1 MGRDRSAAKGMELRS
16 EEHTSELQSHSDL
29 VCRLLLEKKKE
40 RDYFFDFFASVSI
53 SVIIKVIE
61 GVIDLDKTNIPSE
74 PLRWSALAAERETGI
89 NRATIQKRV
98 AGANILP
105 GPDGLYSTRD
115 LLKSIHGDIAAEKL
129 RKIELTNEREEIKNA
144 ALKRELIPAKEA

>member
-1 MGRDRSAAKGMELRS
+1 ME
-16 EEHTSELQSHSDL
+16 
-29 VCRLLLEKKKE
+29 
-40 RDYFFDFFASVSI
+40 
-53 SVIIKVIE
+53 
-61 GVIDLDKTNIPSE
+61 IDLEKTNIPSE
-74 PLRWSALAAERETGI
+74 PLRWSALAAQRETGI
-89 NRATIQKRV
+89 NRATIQKRL

-144 ALKRELIPAKEA
+144 ALKRELIPAKEVSKNLNNLTLALRSEILGCADITKDRKDSLLRHLKGVKWTE